1 MVDKLKNI
9 ARQVLYFIN
18 QPKYL
23 PNQVSVRKET
33 NKYDGNII
41 IIIFDENLAIA
52 MAIYCKNVIKLF
64 GQSKWMGG
72 IVALICSFFL

>member
-23 PNQVSVRKET
+23 PNQVSVRHQT

-41 IIIFDENLAIA
+41 LIFDENLAIA
-52 MAIYCKNVIKLF
+52 MAIYSKKVIKLF
-64 GQSKWMGG
+64 NP
-72 IVALICSFFL
+72 